1 MIARGTNPKP
11 EVTLNACGG
20 MRLMS
25 VEEPEPG
32 AVGLTSVVSMSVQ
45 PSPLKPH
52 FPNRTSAIAYFLLS
66 LIAARTN
73 LSAGT

>member
-1 MIARGTNPKP
+1 MSSTAKPNKFDWGTDPKP
-11 EVTLNACGG
+11 DVTLNACGG

-32 AVGLTSVVSMSVQ
+32 AVGFTRVVSTSVQ

-52 FPNRTSAIAYFLLS
+52 LPDAKGRDQLIRTSS
-66 LIAARTN
+66 R
-73 LSAGT
+73 